1 MPGAASVTV
10 TNIVVGEAE
19 IKIGNS
25 NTTASMTEFDSAN
38 MLSVGATTGGVEIM
52 WAPDMVDI
60 EIDQFGDAAK
70 IIQSKV
76 KVTLKTTLVEST
88 LKNLAYSWNYD
99 FAAVSPAAGIV
110 ANLDG
115 ANTST
120 LRFGVQQVNPIEKA
134 IQVNGYAPGTTAA
147 VTKTRKFNTKRA
159 ISFESSSVSYK
170 RAEASTFSVSFR
182 ILPVVGDVGYEYG
195 KIIDQI

>member
-1 MPGAASVTV
+1 MPGAANVTV

-25 NTTASMTEFDSAN
+25 NTTATMAEFETAN
-38 MLSVGATTGGVEIM
+38 MVSVGATSGGVEIM

-88 LKNLAYSWNYD
+88 LKNLTYAWNYD
-99 FAAVSPAAGIV
+99 VAGIA
-110 ANLDG
+110 ANADG
-115 ANTST
+115 ANTNT
-120 LRFGVQQVNPIEKA
+120 FRFGVQQVTPIEKA

-147 VTKTRKFNTKRA
+147 LPKSRKFNTKRA
-159 ISFESSSVSYK
+159 ISFESSSVNYK

-182 ILPVVGDVGYEYG
+182 ILPIVGDVGYEYG

>member
-1 MPGAASVTV
+1 MPGAANVTV

-25 NTTASMTEFDSAN
+25 NSSYSQADFDTAN
-38 MLSVGATTGGVEIM
+38 LVSVGATSGGVEIM

-99 FAAVSPAAGIV
+99 QSQIIANFDAASTNTFKFGIQQVSPV
-110 ANLDG
+110 
-115 ANTST
+115 
-120 LRFGVQQVNPIEKA
+120 EKA
-134 IQVNGYAPGTTAA
+134 IQVNGYAPGSNAT
-147 VTKTRKFNTKRA
+147 VSKYRKFNTKRA
-159 ISFESSSVSYK
+159 ISFESSAVSYK

>member
-1 MPGAASVTV
+1 MPGAANVTT

-19 IKIGNS
+19 IKIGIS
-25 NTTASMTEFDSAN
+25 NVGAAQGDFDSYA
-38 MLSVGATTGGVEIM
+38 SVGATSGGVEIQ

-88 LKNLAYSWNYD
+88 LKNLAYAWNYD
-99 FAAVSPAAGIV
+99 STVGTGAIS
-110 ANLDG
+110 ANNADG
-115 ANTST
+115 ANTT
-120 LRFGVQQVNPIEKA
+120 TFRFGIQAVTPIEKA

-147 VTKTRKFNTKRA
+147 APRYRRFNTKRA
-159 ISFESSSVSYK
+159 ISFDSSSVSYK

-195 KIIDQI
+195 KIIDQIV

>member
-1 MPGAASVTV
+1 MPGAANVTV

-25 NTTASMTEFDSAN
+25 NTGYSQADFDTANLVSI
-38 MLSVGATTGGVEIM
+38 GATSGGVEIQ

-76 KVTLKTTLVEST
+76 KVTLKTTIVEST
-88 LKNLAYSWNYD
+88 LKNLAYAWNFD
-99 FAAVSPAAGIV
+99 QSQIIANFDAASTNTFKFGIQSVS
-110 ANLDG
+110 
-115 ANTST
+115 
-120 LRFGVQQVNPIEKA
+120 PIEKA
-134 IQVNGYAPGTTAA
+134 IQVNGYAPGTIAGTP
-147 VTKTRKFNTKRA
+147 KYRKFNTKRA
-159 ISFESSSVSYK
+159 ISFDSSSVSYK

-195 KIIDQI
+195 KVIDQQ

>member
-1 MPGAASVTV
+1 MPGAANVVV

-25 NTTASMTEFDSAN
+25 NTTATMAEFDTAN
-38 MLSVGATTGGVEIM
+38 MVSVGATSGGCEIM

-88 LKNLAYSWNYD
+88 LKNLTYAWN
-99 FAAVSPAAGIV
+99 FNQATALAADNA
-110 ANLDG
+110 DG
-115 ANTST
+115 ANTKT
-120 LRFGVQQVNPIEKA
+120 FRFGIQSVNPIEKA
-134 IQVNGYAPGTTAA
+134 IQVNGYAPGTSAT
-147 VTKTRKFNTKRA
+147 TPLYRKFNTKRA

-170 RAEASTFSVSFR
+170 RAEASTFAVSFR

-195 KIIDQI
+195 KVIDQTP

>member
-1 MPGAASVTV
+1 MPGAANVVV
-10 TNIVVGEAE
+10 TNIVVGESE

-25 NTTASMTEFDSAN
+25 NTTATMAEFDTAS
-38 MLSVGATTGGVEIM
+38 MVSVGATSGGCEIM

-76 KVTLKTTLVEST
+76 KVTLK
-88 LKNLAYSWNYD
+88 NLTYAWN
-99 FAAVSPAAGIV
+99 FNQATALAADNA
-110 ANLDG
+110 DG
-115 ANTST
+115 ANTKT
-120 LRFGVQQVNPIEKA
+120 FRFGIQSVNPIEKA
-134 IQVNGYAPGTTAA
+134 IQVNGYAPGTSAT
-147 VTKTRKFNTKRA
+147 TPLYRKFNTKRA

-170 RAEASTFSVSFR
+170 RAEASTFAVSFR

-195 KIIDQI
+195 KVIDQTP